1 MSDIIATEQTL
12 HVSASDSYPE
22 DYRLLELPT
31 ELAAQLEGCESAS
44 LVIRGRDTDTAILIG
59 SDDQAYQLHTAHTSN
74 SLYLLSQDNPHQL
87 QLRAKLH
94 QIFELQKTNPQI
106 RARVLQVLESDPRG
120 HFRGAEFESN
130 AAGHGV
136 TSDELLRHVQASERQ
151 MEQVLRDIPAFKH
164 RGTGCWR
171 IIDAGYCVE
180 LLRLILATQVEQD
193 WQMDSLDADKVYSV
207 LHAESSSVLFEAI
220 EAVLCKFCLQ
230 KQPGVFSVDS
240 QRVAQ
245 FLAEQIFATESKA
258 WPVPEFQVALQATM
272 PPQLPF
278 NDMAFSDMGLWTSRQ
293 IPDTFV
299 RSLAFAT
306 ALPAHEH
313 LLFSEQG
320 VPAAHTLLTPV
331 DKSTLSSDPRARLRQ
346 LFAVKNKWTA
356 RELRPFLEDLV
367 DVDMQLLQQ
376 NDDQALSKVSK
387 TIDAWM
393 LKFGRGV
400 KGPAGELIYTSRIN

>member
-1 MSDIIATEQTL
+1 MSDSTATEQTL

-22 DYRLLELPT
+22 EYRLLELPA
-31 ELAAQLEGCESAS
+31 ELAAQLEGSESTS

-74 SLYLLSQDNPHQL
+74 SLYLLSQDSPHQL
-87 QLRAKLH
+87 QLHAKLH
-94 QIFELQKTNPQI
+94 QTFELQKTNPQI

-120 HFRGAEFESN
+120 PFRGTEFE
-130 AAGHGV
+130 ADAVERGV

-151 MEQVLRDIPAFKH
+151 MEQVLQDIPAFKH

-171 IIDAGYCVE
+171 IMDAGYCMD

-193 WQMDSLDADKVYSV
+193 WQIDSLDVDKVYSV
-207 LHAESSSVLFEAI
+207 LHAESSSVLYEAI

-230 KQPGVFSVDS
+230 KHPGVFSVDS
-240 QRVAQ
+240 LQVAR
-245 FLAEQIFATESKA
+245 FLAEQIFATESKS
-258 WPVPEFQVALQATM
+258 WPVSEFQMALQATM
-272 PPQLPF
+272 PPQLAF
-278 NDMAFSDMGLWTSRQ
+278 MDMDLWTSRQ

-331 DKSTLSSDPRARLRQ
+331 DKSKLPADPRSRLRQ
-346 LFAVKNKWTA
+346 LFAVKSKWTA

-376 NDDQALSKVSK
+376 NDDQALTKVSK

>member
-1 MSDIIATEQTL
+1 MTDTTAQTL

-22 DYRLLELPT
+22 EYRLLELSA
-31 ELAAQLEGCESAS
+31 ELAAQLESSESTS
-44 LVIRGRDTDTAILIG
+44 LVIRGRNTDTAILIG

-74 SLYLLSQDNPHQL
+74 SLYLLSQDNSQPQL
-87 QLRAKLH
+87 QLHAKLH
-94 QIFELQKTNPQI
+94 QTFELQKTNPQI
-106 RARVLQVLESDPRG
+106 RARVIQVLESDPQG
-120 HFRGAEFESN
+120 HFRGTEFESDATGN
-130 AAGHGV
+130 GV
-136 TSDELLRHVQASERQ
+136 TSDELLRHVQASKRHL
-151 MEQVLRDIPAFKH
+151 EQVLREIPAFKQ
-164 RGTGCWR
+164 RSTGFWR

-193 WQMDSLDADKVYSV
+193 WQPDSLDINNVYSV

-220 EAVLCKFCLQ
+220 EAVLCKFCHQ
-230 KQPGVFSVDS
+230 KQPGIFSVDS

-258 WPVPEFQVALQATM
+258 WPIPEFQMALRATM
-272 PPQLPF
+272 PPQLSF
-278 NDMAFSDMGLWTSRQ
+278 DDNMDLWTSRQ

-306 ALPAHEH
+306 ALPAYEH

-331 DKSTLSSDPRARLRQ
+331 NKSTLSSDPRSRLRQ
-346 LFAVKNKWTA
+346 LFAARSKWTA

-367 DVDMQLLQQ
+367 DVDMQLLEQG
-376 NDDQALSKVSK
+376 DDQAHTKVSK
-387 TIDAWM
+387 AVDAWM

-400 KGPAGELIYTSRIN
+400 KGPAGELVYTSRIN